1 MQGFFMDRSGQKRI
15 AAIALL
21 AATLAVYLFL
31 DFVAS
36 TGFFGAAS
44 APARQAEAIVV
55 LTGGKGR
62 VEEGLRLFR
71 NGSSRVLI
79 LSGVHEDADLDS
91 IFRRS
96 GKPGTDERGSIIL
109 EKASGSTYENAVEV
123 DKITRRLGLKSVL
136 LITSIYHMKRA
147 HYTFRKILPPEVAIV
162 PITVPSP
169 NYDEYRWWGLRSLGL
184 ILPEFLKYYWYVLC
198 FTLPIPSL

>member
-1 MQGFFMDRSGQKRI
+1 MNRSCQKRI

-21 AATLAVYLFL
+21 AATLAVFLFL

-44 APARQAEAIVV
+44 APATPARQAEAIVV

-79 LSGVHEDADLDS
+79 LSGVHENSDLDS

-96 GKPGTDERGSIIL
+96 GKPGTDERGNIIL

-123 DKITRRLGLKSVL
+123 NKIARRLGLKSVL

-147 HYTFRKILPPEVAIV
+147 HYTFRKILPPEVTIV

-184 ILPEFLKYYWYVLC
+184 ILPEFLKYYWYVLR